1 MTDASTTDQAPTG
14 TGKVLRIVAGLHA
27 GASRELAEREM
38 ILVGSGDDCDIVLA
52 DRGVAIRHALISVID
67 GTVQLRALDAPLKL
81 EGRLLHPGDPEELP
95 SVQRVGLG
103 EAALAFGDIDDP
115 AWMALAPEGVEF
127 DTPSPRPG
135 QALTRRLPM
144 IAAVSVLSLALLAI
158 FVAVVPAREQ
168 PVDIGNRLRA
178 LAAEHHVANARIE
191 RGHGDSW
198 VLSGTIG
205 DRATRDAL
213 RQQVESEGL
222 PARVDL
228 RSGEDLAY
236 SVSEILRG
244 GGFRIE
250 RVRYL
255 GNDDV
260 EVSGYFTDE
269 DAFRQFAQS
278 RAVVETGVNRVVPI
292 NLATPPP
299 STAEVPVDEQDP
311 IHIVAIVRGEN
322 AHVIALDG
330 TRYEVGA
337 KLPGW
342 GQLVAVGEHAQV
354 VDSGGNLQRLTPRPP
369 PAPPETPA
377 GGDVVEMASA
387 MPPAARQLAADARV
401 RAAGARQ

>member
-1 MTDASTTDQAPTG
+1 MTHASHPDQAPAAE
-14 TGKVLRIVAGLHA
+14 GKVLRIVAGLHA
-27 GASRELAEREM
+27 GASRALAEREM

-67 GTVQLRALDAPLKL
+67 GAVQLRALDAPLKL

-115 AWMALAPEGVEF
+115 AWLALAPEGVEF
-127 DTPSPRPG
+127 ESPSPRPG
-135 QALTRRLPM
+135 QAITRRLPM

-168 PVDIGNRLRA
+168 PVDIETRLRA

-205 DRATRDAL
+205 DRTTRDTL

-244 GGFRIE
+244 GGFSIE

-269 DAFRQFAQS
+269 EAFRQFAQS

-292 NLATPPP
+292 NLATPQP

-311 IHIVAIVRGEN
+311 IHIVSIVRGEN

-337 KLPGW
+337 QLPGW

-354 VDSGGNLQRLTPRPP
+354 LRSDGNLQRLTPRPP
-369 PAPPETPA
+369 PPAPSPADATEATPA
-377 GGDVVEMASA
+377 AVADASA
-387 MPPAARQLAADARV
+387 TRPSAADPRV